1 MNILVINAHWNN
13 RGDESAIRAMTDRL
27 LERYPDSKIK
37 IHSDFNFLQFPLNDK
52 RIENAVIPF
61 GSRKNIIDMYTT
73 FVTKGKFALVKESKE
88 FYNLI
93 KWADI
98 VLHAPG
104 GPSLGETY
112 AHAEKRYWYKFKM
125 INMQKK
131 PYFFYAPSMGPFV
144 DEKKNKVRKN
154 ILENAKLIITREGVS
169 GKYAKGLVPNK
180 EVYTTMDSAFQGI
193 IDIKDNENKLAK
205 YKELNDFINKYDKIV
220 GITITDLKWHPVHSK
235 KPEIVQSIRNS
246 FNTIIDYLKDK
257 GYGVVF
263 IPQLF
268 GTANDKDLMESFA
281 KENCFTM
288 DDNHDCYFQQYIIGK
303 LHAVIGLRYHSNIF
317 SAKMKTPFVSVSY
330 EQKMKGFMEQSGL
343 TDLCIDIEN
352 LSEKTLIDKFN
363 YLEDNY
369 DNIKERLEEAS
380 SNALKKSLKTTELIC
395 DYIDKNM

>member
-131 PYFFYAPSMGPFV
+131 PYFFYAPSM
-144 DEKKNKVRKN
+144 
-154 ILENAKLIITREGVS
+154 
-169 GKYAKGLVPNK
+169 
-180 EVYTTMDSAFQGI
+180 
-193 IDIKDNENKLAK
+193 
-205 YKELNDFINKYDKIV
+205 
-220 GITITDLKWHPVHSK
+220 
-235 KPEIVQSIRNS
+235 
-246 FNTIIDYLKDK
+246 
-257 GYGVVF
+257 
-263 IPQLF
+263 
-268 GTANDKDLMESFA
+268 
-281 KENCFTM
+281 
-288 DDNHDCYFQQYIIGK
+288 
-303 LHAVIGLRYHSNIF
+303 
-317 SAKMKTPFVSVSY
+317 
-330 EQKMKGFMEQSGL
+330 
-343 TDLCIDIEN
+343 
-352 LSEKTLIDKFN
+352 
-363 YLEDNY
+363 
-369 DNIKERLEEAS
+369 
-380 SNALKKSLKTTELIC
+380 
-395 DYIDKNM
+395 